1 MRTIKWLALA
11 LLLIAQVQ
19 GKASIQNEKPG
30 LFIKENTT
38 TTRGDVPPD
47 PPEPGGGTLPLG
59 SGLLVLTGLA
69 AGYALVKGKRKEK

>member
-1 MRTIKWLALA
+1 MKTIKWLALA
-11 LLLIAQVQ
+11 LLLIVQVQ

-38 TTRGDVPPD
+38 TTRGVVTPD
-47 PPEPGGGTLPLG
+47 NPEPGGEPTPLG